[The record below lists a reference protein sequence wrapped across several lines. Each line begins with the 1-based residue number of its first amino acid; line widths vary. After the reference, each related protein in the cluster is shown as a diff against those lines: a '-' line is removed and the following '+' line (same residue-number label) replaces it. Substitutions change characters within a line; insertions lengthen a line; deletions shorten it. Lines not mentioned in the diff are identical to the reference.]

1 MEEVVG
7 PGPIHELRPGPTEF
21 SAQGPMKFNRSFSNF
36 QMDVTLK
43 KKKFFCL
50 FLLQKKLLYNIY
62 VHYIAPI
69 TCIQ

>member
-43 KKKFFCL
+43 KKSFFAYFYYRKNC
-50 FLLQKKLLYNIY
+50 YTIY
-62 VHYIAPI
+62 MYII
-69 TCIQ
+69 